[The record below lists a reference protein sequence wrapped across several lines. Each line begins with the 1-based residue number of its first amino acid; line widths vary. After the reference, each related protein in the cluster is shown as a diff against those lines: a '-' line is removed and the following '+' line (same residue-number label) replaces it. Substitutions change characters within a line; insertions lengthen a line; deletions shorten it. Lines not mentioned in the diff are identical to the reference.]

1 MSKKSKGISLDI
13 FIHLHLIAA
22 ISWIGGSIFMFV
34 LGVTLLDKEKQKQ
47 VYPHIGPIFGYF
59 EIVSLLIL
67 IATGI
72 VLIIND
78 GLLPLLFTDN
88 TSPLIETLK
97 KKLIIVLIIIVA
109 TIIHFVIAFRT
120 NNKERTKL
128 ENFISRGSS
137 LLIFFLNLFVLHY
150 AIMIRSML

>member
-1 MSKKSKGISLDI
+1 LGI
-13 FIHLHLIAA
+13 FIHIHLIAA
-22 ISWIGGSIFMFV
+22 IAWIGGSIFMFV

-67 IATGI
+67 IGTGTL
-72 VLIIND
+72 LIIND
-78 GLLPLLFTDN
+78 GLFDLLFSDE
-88 TSPLIETLK
+88 SSLIVETLK
-97 KKLIIVLIIIVA
+97 KKLIIVLVIIVA
-109 TIIHFVIAFRT
+109 TIIHFIIAFRT